1 VQARGAAAVLY
12 LFGLFSGIE
21 SHGQAPV
28 AKNAPGQNAPEISS
42 RDASA
47 TFSTKVNL
55 VMVPVVVRDANGK
68 VIGTLHKEDFQ
79 LFDKDKPQVIT
90 KFSVEK
96 AGEAVIPAEVAT
108 EDAALENGAA
118 ATAANKTP
126 SPIAQRFA
134 IYLFDDL
141 HTNIGD
147 LTQVREAADH
157 YLSESLDA
165 TMRIAIF
172 TTTGLGNLDFTDDRQ
187 KLHEALLKLMARPV
201 QGLGDFDRRLVLT
214 VLEDAIRRLA
224 GVPGD
229 RTGGDRDHRSRDPL
243 QCENQLAE
251 CARALYH
258 HSGGRREHAQ
268 FSR

>member
-1 VQARGAAAVLY
+1 V
-12 LFGLFSGIE
+12 
-21 SHGQAPV
+21 
-28 AKNAPGQNAPEISS
+28 QNAPEISS

-147 LTQVREAADH
+147 LTQVGEAADH

-172 TTTGLGNLDFTDDRQ
+172 TASGLGNLDFTDDRH
-187 KLHEALLKLMARPV
+187 KLHEALAETDGATSTGPRRFRQAPGTYRAGGCDPPAGRGPRRP
-201 QGLGDFDRRLVLT
+201 DRR
-214 VLEDAIRRLA
+214 RQ
-224 GVPGD
+224 
-229 RTGGDRDHRSRDPL
+229 RSSI
-243 QCENQLAE
+243 
-251 CARALYH
+251 ARSAPM
-258 HSGGRREHAQ
+258 
-268 FSR
+268 